1 MFTSLPHSIQVEIL
15 KITDKHSTTV
25 GVCKSMK
32 VVADEAQLLQR
43 KELVAD
49 IPGWQESWDAFSYI
63 TKKEWGWDD
72 YAIPCDCV
80 NRGECDD
87 CEWNMKQT
95 YWEMNPRH
103 FSGREDDIEI
113 MVSRVFEDRCL
124 VSWTGHSRPP
134 PFECTHSDLLIVFQN
149 RTILVE
155 KSSAGGVDVT
165 LRDHAHNGIDPV
177 LINQLWREVI
187 VKIPEEKILFRT
199 IMESMFR
206 RAAEVVTRVLP
217 VLGERDFAI
226 EVDDVYILRP
236 GRVFYLKNFH
246 GYSEEILIEEMK
258 AACEKHWINI
268 KPDKDVGKALV
279 MRAWEDAPISFQC
292 NGVFFTSKELEKM
305 IPEHVL
311 QDLRAIPE
319 KRTV

>member
-1 MFTSLPHSIQVEIL
+1 
-15 KITDKHSTTV
+15 
-25 GVCKSMK
+25 MK
-32 VVADEAQLLQR
+32 VVADEAQLIRR

-63 TKKEWGWDD
+63 TKKEWGVND

-80 NRGECDD
+80 NPDECDYDD
-87 CEWNMKQT
+87 CECNIERT
-95 YWEMNPRH
+95 YWEMKPRH

-113 MVSRVFEDRCL
+113 MVSRVFGDRCL
-124 VSWTGHSRPP
+124 VGPTDHLRLP
-134 PFECTHSDLLIVFQN
+134 PFGVMRSDLLIVFQN
-149 RTILVE
+149 RMVLVE
-155 KSSAGGVDVT
+155 KSSTGGVDVT

-187 VKIPEEKILFRT
+187 VKIPEEKLLFRS
-199 IMESMFR
+199 IMVSMFR

-226 EVDDVYILRP
+226 KVDDVYILRP

-246 GYSEEILIEEMK
+246 GYSEEILIKEMK
-258 AACEKHWINI
+258 AACAKHWGII
-268 KPDKDVGKALV
+268 KPDRDVGKALV
-279 MRAWEDAPISFQC
+279 MRAWEDAPIAFHC

-311 QDLRAIPE
+311 RDLRAIPE
-319 KRTV
+319 RRPV